1 MENILNLEFLMKKV
15 FFKSLTSG
23 LWKLSICLI
32 CIAANNLNNKEDLE
46 INCIPIAFMIQFYFY
61 SESVFL
67 LSFMKC

>member
-32 CIAANNLNNKEDLE
+32 CIAANNLNNRQRRFRDKLYTHSLYDT
-46 INCIPIAFMIQFYFY
+46 
-61 SESVFL
+61 VL
-67 LSFMKC
+67 LLF